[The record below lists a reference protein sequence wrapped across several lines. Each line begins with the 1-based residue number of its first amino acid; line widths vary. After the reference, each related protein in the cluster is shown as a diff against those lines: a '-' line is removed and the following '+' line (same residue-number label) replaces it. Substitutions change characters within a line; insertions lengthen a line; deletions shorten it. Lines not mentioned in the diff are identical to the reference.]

1 MSQELLHHF
10 QSKRPSI
17 DERIAAG
24 NKLREKFPRIN
35 QGHHHPG
42 HVKAALT
49 SQVGFLFRRAD
60 P

>member
-1 MSQELLHHF
+1 
-10 QSKRPSI
+10 
-17 DERIAAG
+17 
-24 NKLREKFPRIN
+24 LREKFPRIN